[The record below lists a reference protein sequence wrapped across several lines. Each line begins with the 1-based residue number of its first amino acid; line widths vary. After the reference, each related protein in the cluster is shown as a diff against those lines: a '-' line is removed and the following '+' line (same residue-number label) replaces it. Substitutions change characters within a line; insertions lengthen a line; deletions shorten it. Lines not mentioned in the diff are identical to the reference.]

1 MKSVLDFIFLW
12 FCPSLI
18 LCYEIEVCKWLIYSG

>member
-18 LCYEIEVCKWLIYSG
+18 LCHEARIFKWLIYSD